1 MTGLSVTVTGAV
13 ELLEAA
19 KAEDTVSDGAHNVDG
34 LSLTLGLAEDPVG
47 KSGEGGWLLGLSITL
62 FVKREGGRS
71 LGMRWLL
78 L

>member
-1 MTGLSVTVTGAV
+1 MTVTGAV

-19 KAEDTVSDGAHNVDG
+19 KAEDTVSGGAHNVDG

-62 FVKREGGRS
+62 FVKRREGEVWG
-71 LGMRWLL
+71 
-78 L
+78 

>member
-1 MTGLSVTVTGAV
+1 MSG
-13 ELLEAA
+13 
-19 KAEDTVSDGAHNVDG
+19 GAHNVDG